1 MLLNQLLMQSS
12 AGNFGNYMMNS
23 GAGQNPNLAASLL
36 GAGSLGAGGLPS
48 GFGGLGG
55 AGMQNPAQIQELL
68 RSLGQQGMNMP
79 GFGKLGNGGGLPK

>member
-12 AGNFGNYMMNS
+12 GGNFGNYMMNG

-36 GAGSLGAGGLPS
+36 GAGSLGGAGLPS

-55 AGMQNPAQIQELL
+55 GMQNPAQIQELL
-68 RSLGQQGMNMP
+68 RGLSQQGMNMQ
-79 GFGKLGNGGGLPK
+79 GFGKLGGGNLPK